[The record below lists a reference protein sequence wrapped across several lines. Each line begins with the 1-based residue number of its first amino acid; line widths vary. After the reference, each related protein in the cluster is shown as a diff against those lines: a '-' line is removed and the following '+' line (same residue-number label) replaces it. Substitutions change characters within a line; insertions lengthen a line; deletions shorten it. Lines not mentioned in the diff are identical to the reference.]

1 MAIWWY
7 LIPIAKFF
15 SRELI
20 GRIRRPPGNPAPLP
34 PYLRLHNPFVVQPTL
49 RKSLKLNASQLRAMV
64 IMSNRPS
71 GCRY

>member
-1 MAIWWY
+1 MAIWRY

-20 GRIRRPPGNPAPLP
+20 GRICRPPGNPAPLP
-34 PYLRLHNPFVVQPTL
+34 PYLSLHNPFVVQPTL
-49 RKSLKLNASQLRAMV
+49 RKSLKLNASQLRTLV

>member
-20 GRIRRPPGNPAPLP
+20 GRICRPPGNPAPAP
-34 PYLRLHNPFVVQPTL
+34 PLYLVFGRKVIFDNF
-49 RKSLKLNASQLRAMV
+49 RKSLTFSVNVVVLRFAQW
-64 IMSNRPS
+64 
-71 GCRY
+71 